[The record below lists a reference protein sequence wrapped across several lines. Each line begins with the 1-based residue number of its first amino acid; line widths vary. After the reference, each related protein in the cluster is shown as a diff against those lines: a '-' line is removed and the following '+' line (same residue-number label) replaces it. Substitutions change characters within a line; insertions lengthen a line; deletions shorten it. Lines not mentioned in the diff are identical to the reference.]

1 MLPKPQPSDVE
12 GSSRLATLPWACLA
26 FFAAYLLVMFTIQF
40 NEDEQEAELVQWY
53 YSGKLFDLEWNNY
66 ISWLRINGMVGKA
79 TEVEAAHEAGD
90 RTSVIRAMGFDEAFE
105 EENRMR
111 GDQYWSLQEKA
122 TWQQLRD
129 EFDQRAGQLVR
140 VRFGL
145 NPSAPRPSTYLT
157 WHFLHENIIQ
167 WLVALLVL
175 LPFAWPLEAALG
187 WKRVTILWFVSGIV
201 IGLSYVAFMSGS
213 YQPLVGSTPL
223 ASAMIGV
230 FASLFALKKLPFV
243 YPDPKQKKLVER
255 ELPAAIILPLWA
267 VLPVYESMGGTTAPH
282 AWIALVVGLVAGA
295 ILLQLAQR
303 QEVAGI
309 DDEGDEEDEDDQE
322 KALRTRLNS
331 AWNSMSA
338 LSFTEAGHQF
348 EAALEI
354 APHAFGAITGLYHV
368 RKLNPEDPGFEQ
380 IALQA
385 LGYETEDTGEIR
397 QQYNLYRDYMKRIID
412 LENLPEDVRTG
423 LAYRFSLLEEL
434 READKLGESV
444 ANSKALNDKSLRTF
458 RTLADAFDR
467 FGQPAKANHYS
478 RLAERARKAL
488 A

>member
-12 GSSRLATLPWACLA
+12 GSSRLATLPWACLT
-26 FFAAYLLVMFTIQF
+26 FFLAYLLVMFTVQLH
-40 NEDEQEAELVQWY
+40 EDEQETELVQWY

-66 ISWLRINGMVGKA
+66 ISWLRINGMIDKA
-79 TEVEAAHEAGD
+79 TDVQAAHDAGD
-90 RTSVIRAMGFDEAFE
+90 RTTVIRAMGFDEAFE
-105 EENRMR
+105 EENRQR
-111 GDQYWSLQEKA
+111 GNQYWSPQERIA
-122 TWQQLRD
+122 WQQLRE
-129 EFDQRAGQLVR
+129 EFDQRASTLVR

-175 LPFAWPLEAALG
+175 APFAWPLEAALG

-243 YPDPKQKKLVER
+243 YPHPKKKALVEK
-255 ELPAAIILPLWA
+255 ELPAAIILPLWF
-267 VLPVYESMGGTTAPH
+267 VLPVYEFFGGATAPH

-295 ILLQLAQR
+295 ILCQLAQR

-309 DDEGDEEDEDDQE
+309 DDDEDEEQDDQE

-331 AWNSMSA
+331 AWSSMSA
-338 LSFTEAGHQF
+338 LAFAEAGHQF
-348 EAALEI
+348 EAALEVD
-354 APHAFGAITGLYHV
+354 PHAFSALTGLYHV
-368 RKLNPEDPGFEQ
+368 RKLKPEDPAFEE
-380 IALQA
+380 IALNV
-385 LGYETEDTGEIR
+385 LGHETEDTGEIR
-397 QQYNLYRDYMKRIID
+397 QQFNLYRDYIKRVID
-412 LENLPEDVRTG
+412 LDRLPEDVRTT
-423 LAYRFSLLEEL
+423 LAYRFSLVEEL

-444 ANSKALNDKSLRTF
+444 ADSRSLNEKSLRTF
-458 RTLADAFDR
+458 RTLAEAFDR